1 MVESSNGKFIQLS
14 VSIIAFW
21 NVKQK
26 CFVQFRYFKQISL
39 FITNENMRVL
49 LIETCFYDLTVNQE
63 WNHQIIWGRKS
74 QVQSMGFY
82 YYVYIYSG
90 IVSYCF
96 SPSSSF
102 SSSSLSAPRGDNVW
116 RLNIARGSPIIPILK
131 VLQIISKVEHVFQ

>member
-26 CFVQFRYFKQISL
+26 CFVQFRYFKQISS

-63 WNHQIIWGRKS
+63 WNHQIIRMGPEKS
-74 QVQSMGFY
+74 SPKYGFLLLCL
-82 YYVYIYSG
+82 YI
-90 IVSYCF
+90 
-96 SPSSSF
+96 
-102 SSSSLSAPRGDNVW
+102 
-116 RLNIARGSPIIPILK
+116 
-131 VLQIISKVEHVFQ
+131 